1 MKPTKE
7 KGKSFTALN
16 KKALWSQ
23 YSEIATTIVENK
35 GQTKRKTARAELFQY
50 ATQGTLTKLDQAFLT
65 LAQDHINDTDKTGD
79 NLTPLMLAA
88 KNGHDKVVGQLLK
101 VGNADVDKKAAWNE
115 STALMV
121 AAEAGHDKVVET
133 LIDLHANVNLCN
145 SVHNSALMLASELG
159 NKDVVRVL
167 LMQQEVIDKDT
178 KNRYEDTAL
187 ILAASNGHEE
197 CVDLL
202 IDAKADLN
210 LVNKFG
216 KTALVLSAENG
227 FVDIVHS
234 LVCAGANVNLVSKRG
249 LSAIMLAAAKAHYD
263 IVKLLSQYGADIH
276 QENKDRTDNVLT
288 YACFGGHKEIIV
300 HLINLGADVNYQNIN
315 GDTVLMRACEHG
327 NKETIDM
334 LLSTYTRQD
343 ILTALMVQN
352 KEGLTCL
359 MKACRTGNL
368 KIIVYL
374 LNLLRNQL
382 RDLGS
387 DRINGPTANSSMV
400 DAGNRGSGSG
410 GGIGGGSGGGSGS
423 GGAADVDNRFNTLF
437 AHPSLAKCVVHG
449 DYTRAGM
456 FKAYYAALENHDGDT
471 ASSNPNPNPNPSPKP
486 NLNPSQPPSLPP
498 PGDTASSLL
507 FDYFLMEHSSLQ
519 SYRAFE
525 DFVCTATASTHTMY
539 LLDLLPLHTIIPKF
553 ENPTAV
559 LNAIKEPLF
568 RNLAGDPLPAIYI
581 PTS

>member
-1 MKPTKE
+1 MKPQTTR
-7 KGKSFTALN
+7 KSFLN
-16 KKALWSQ
+16 KKQLFSH

-50 ATQGTLTKLDQAFLT
+50 ATQGILAKLDQAFLT
-65 LAQDHINDTDKTGD
+65 LAKEHINDTDNTGE

-88 KNGHDKVVGQLLK
+88 KNGHDKVVAQLLK
-101 VGNADVDKKAAWNE
+101 VGGADVNKKAAWNE

-121 AAEAGHDKVVET
+121 AAEAGNDKVVET
-133 LIDLHANVNLCN
+133 LLDLYANVNLCN
-145 SVHNSALMLASELG
+145 SVQNSALMLASELG
-159 NKDVVRVL
+159 YKDVIRVL
-167 LMQQEVIDKDT
+167 LLQQDAIEKDT

-187 ILAASNGHEE
+187 ILAASNGHSE

-202 IDAKADLN
+202 IDAHADLN

-227 FVDIVHS
+227 FVDIVNS

-249 LSAIMLAAAKAHYD
+249 LSAIMLAAAKGHYD
-263 IVKLLSQYGADIH
+263 IVKLLSQYGADIY

-288 YACFGGHKEIIV
+288 YACFGGHSEIIV
-300 HLINLGADVNYQNIN
+300 HIINSGADVNYQNIN

-382 RDLGS
+382 RDIGA
-387 DRINGPTANSSMV
+387 DCINGSTTNGSMV
-400 DAGNRGSGSG
+400 DTGNKNNNSN
-410 GGIGGGSGGGSGS
+410 GGGSGGGSGTN
-423 GGAADVDNRFNTLF
+423 GVVDMNNRSFNPLI

-449 DYTRAGM
+449 DYTKAGM
-456 FKAYYAALENHDGDT
+456 FKAYYAVLENHDGIVNIT
-471 ASSNPNPNPNPSPKP
+471 I
-486 NLNPSQPPSLPP
+486 NL
-498 PGDTASSLL
+498 
-507 FDYFLMEHSSLQ
+507 
-519 SYRAFE
+519 
-525 DFVCTATASTHTMY
+525 
-539 LLDLLPLHTIIPKF
+539 
-553 ENPTAV
+553 
-559 LNAIKEPLF
+559 
-568 RNLAGDPLPAIYI
+568 
-581 PTS
+581 